1 MLLSEVIIVAAI
13 QKIIQTRQQALSI
26 RHTVVGAP
34 QRAAAESFIADIFR
48 SHYDAEVKSF
58 APNLMLLERAEQI
71 VATAGWRCA
80 GEDRLFLENY
90 LDVPIETAVA
100 RLAGQ
105 PVRREAIVEVGNLAA
120 TRAGGSVDVILSL
133 AAHLDRLGYEWV
145 VFTATNEL
153 IGIFRRLGLPPLALA
168 PADPS
173 RLGEQAAD
181 WGSYYDSKPVV
192 VAGRIRLA
200 LDMVKRHG

>member
-1 MLLSEVIIVAAI
+1 LFSEVITVAAI
-13 QKIIQTRQQALSI
+13 QKIFQTRRPLPTV
-26 RHTVVGAP
+26 RHTIVGAP
-34 QRAAAESFIADIFR
+34 QRAAAEGFIADIFR
-48 SHYDAEVKSF
+48 RHYGAEVKSF
-58 APNLMLLERAEQI
+58 APNLMLLEDGERI

-90 LDVPIETAVA
+90 LDAPIETAVG

-105 PVRREAIVEVGNLAA
+105 SVRREAIVEVGNLAA
-120 TRAGGSVDVILSL
+120 DRAGGSVDVILTL

-145 VFTATNEL
+145 VFTATREL

-168 PADPS
+168 SADPAC
-173 RLGEQAAD
+173 LGDQAAD
-181 WGSYYDSKPVV
+181 WGSYYDSQPIV

-200 LDMVKRHG
+200 LEMVKRHG

>member
-1 MLLSEVIIVAAI
+1 MAAT
-13 QKIIQTRQQALSI
+13 QKILQTRQPVSTV
-26 RHTVVGAP
+26 RHTIVGAP
-34 QRAAAESFIADIFR
+34 HRPIAEAFIADVFER
-48 SHYDAEVKSF
+48 HYGATIKNF
-58 APNLMLLERAEQI
+58 APNLMLLERGEHIA
-71 VATAGWRCA
+71 AAAGWRCA
-80 GEDRLFLENY
+80 GEDQLFLENY
-90 LDVPIETAVA
+90 LDLPIEAAVA